1 MEVSTSSG
9 GDRSKIYDRDGT
21 NTSSDDPEM
30 MQSRIFIGNLKTN
43 KVKILVLGLIM
54 IIIHVHV
61 YIIIIH
67 VHVYII
73 IIIVIIICIINI
85 GRSLVRVLRTGLQS
99 TERSSGFRYTRA
111 TGLSSLRLGK

>member
-61 YIIIIH
+61 YIIII
-67 VHVYII
+67 
-73 IIIVIIICIINI
+73 IVIIICIINI